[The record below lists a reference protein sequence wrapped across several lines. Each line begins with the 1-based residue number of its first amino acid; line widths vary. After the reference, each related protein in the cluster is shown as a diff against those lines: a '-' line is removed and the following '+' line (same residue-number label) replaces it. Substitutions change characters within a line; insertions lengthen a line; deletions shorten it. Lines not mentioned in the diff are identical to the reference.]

1 MRAAYDALYDDLK
14 AWLEDKT
21 AIHDYRYSQGL
32 VGGMDVLTDED
43 WEALPPVEHPVVR
56 THPATGRKNLYIGR
70 HASRIVGEDLE
81 ESRALLKQLCEDAC
95 QPPRIFTHR
104 WEVGDLVIWDNRCAL
119 HRGHGWPADQA
130 RVMHRTTIAAADAVN
145 EWRL

>member
-1 MRAAYDALYDDLK
+1 M
-14 AWLEDKT
+14 
-21 AIHDYRYSQGL
+21 
-32 VGGMDVLTDED
+32 
-43 WEALPPVEHPVVR
+43 R
-56 THPATGRKNLYIGR
+56 THSATGRKYLYIGR

-130 RVMHRTTIAAADAVN
+130 RVMHRTTIAADDAVN